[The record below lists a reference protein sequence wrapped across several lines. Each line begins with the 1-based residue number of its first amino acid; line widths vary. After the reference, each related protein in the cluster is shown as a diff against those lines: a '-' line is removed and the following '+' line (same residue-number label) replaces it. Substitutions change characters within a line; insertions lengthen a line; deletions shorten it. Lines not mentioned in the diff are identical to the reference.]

1 MLVKGTSAEVY
12 PETAYIEA
20 ARQKGARIAVVNVE
34 KEDPA
39 LLGLGKQDWYFEGDA
54 AVIAQD
60 SWACYWKCWGDVRK
74 SLNTLPTR

>member
-39 LLGLGKQDWYFEGDA
+39 LLGLGKQDWYF
-54 AVIAQD
+54 
-60 SWACYWKCWGDVRK
+60 
-74 SLNTLPTR
+74 

>member
-39 LLGLGKQDWYFEGDA
+39 LLGLGSRIGTLKEMRR
-54 AVIAQD
+54 
-60 SWACYWKCWGDVRK
+60 SLRK
-74 SLNTLPTR
+74 ILGPAIGSVGET